1 MRKLVIAGNWKMN
14 KTEKEGVAFVE
25 ELKKVN
31 TDNFTGRKMIFAP
44 SIMLKSLVEST
55 KGSNIEIGA
64 QNMHQ
69 AEAGA
74 YTGEV
79 SADMLVDLGIKNI
92 LIGHSERRQY
102 FNETDKI
109 VNEKLHLA
117 INKGLNAVV
126 CVGETKDE
134 REAGITN
141 TLLKTQTTKAFEE
154 VAESDAKN
162 VIIAYEP
169 VWAIGTG
176 LVATNE
182 EANEACAY
190 IRSVIADMYSQET
203 ADTII
208 IQYGGSVTP
217 ATVADLMGQS
227 DIDGALVGG
236 ASLVVDSYVDLLV

>member
-1 MRKLVIAGNWKMN
+1 
-14 KTEKEGVAFVE
+14 
-25 ELKKVN
+25 
-31 TDNFTGRKMIFAP
+31 
-44 SIMLKSLVEST
+44 
-55 KGSNIEIGA
+55 
-64 QNMHQ
+64 MHQ